1 MVALPILQRVDPGKD
16 KQVKISIAG
25 DISTLPTSQE
35 TIFFFNVLGVPP
47 KTVGNELKA
56 SIQSQLKVFYRPK
69 ALPKYKEM
77 GWTEEMTVEKTRGGL
92 LLHNPSPY
100 HIIIYGF
107 TSKGESKITTKD
119 IILKPFSSENVQV
132 KLSGNIVNIFIVNDF
147 GGGSRLSYD
156 CINNSC
162 TLIQR

>member
-1 MVALPILQRVDPGKD
+1 
-16 KQVKISIAG
+16 
-25 DISTLPTSQE
+25 
-35 TIFFFNVLGVPP
+35 
-47 KTVGNELKA
+47 
-56 SIQSQLKVFYRPK
+56 
-69 ALPKYKEM
+69 M